1 MNPSPNTSGGKHR
14 AQPPADP
21 QRVTTGTVPSA
32 LALAM
37 VVAYVALLGALI
49 ATTVA

>member
-1 MNPSPNTSGGKHR
+1 MNPSTSTSGGKHR
-14 AQPPADP
+14 AQPHVDT
-21 QRVTTGTVPSA
+21 QRITTGTVPGA

-49 ATTVA
+49 AVTVA